1 MRWLIGIFITY
12 VLLSARG
19 FVYLEDRIQKVEYRA
34 GLDGLEL
41 MGTESM
47 AQDRAKQVDL
57 LWDHVDRLQMWKN
70 GASDEWIQQ
79 QDLKDAAREKRE
91 RKP

>member
-41 MGTESM
+41 MGTERM

>member
-1 MRWLIGIFITY
+1 M
-12 VLLSARG
+12 G
-19 FVYLEDRIQKVEYRA
+19 FVYLEDRIQKVEYSA

-41 MGTESM
+41 MGTERM

>member
-1 MRWLIGIFITY
+1 M
-12 VLLSARG
+12 G

-70 GASDEWIQQ
+70 GASDEWIRQ

>member
-1 MRWLIGIFITY
+1 LLIGIFITY

-19 FVYLEDRIQKVEYRA
+19 FVYLKDRIQKVEYRA

-70 GASDEWIQQ
+70 GASDEWIRQ